1 MTEEEYKDIIAAGTL
16 SKMHPDD
23 RLDPGGVEYKPR
35 TFVDIGQA
43 QLRNLYWPRPDTLLA
58 YSGAMQRDEIASVVP
73 DADWEGWRNQIREFV
88 PTWILLHSYPR
99 YDFVQASNIPVAERK
114 QFLFEGESLDTPA
127 RARQA
132 KGAGHYEPYIPRYGW
147 RPGRVPVGADPFRL
161 TATGIEPAP
170 LDGEWRQGLMKQMG
184 VRLGATFDAERL
196 RTASRRAA
204 KTSRREAATASSA
217 RSTTWRCLC
226 PSLPTRRAPT

>member
-1 MTEEEYKDIIAAGTL
+1 MRTGRAAQ
-16 SKMHPDD
+16 P
-23 RLDPGGVEYKPR
+23 DPGVC
-35 TFVDIGQA
+35 TDVD
-43 QLRNLYWPRPDTLLA
+43 LA
-58 YSGAMQRDEIASVVP
+58 H
-73 DADWEGWRNQIREFV
+73 
-88 PTWILLHSYPR
+88 LYPR

-147 RPGRVPVGADPFRL
+147 CPGRVPVGADPFRL

-184 VRLGATFDAERL
+184 VRLGATFDAEQL
-196 RTASRRAA
+196 RTALEARRYICGA
-204 KTSRREAATASSA
+204 RPTASSA